1 MDPWWRS
8 GSIRITH
15 VVHVA
20 GSPVSLHAQ
29 VMGDVA
35 SDPGRSVRGGDV
47 VRQAVVAASS
57 LVAIAGLA
65 VGAGGFGGTGTADAS
80 GGAFAA
86 TATLIAPAGPAFSIW
101 SVIYLGLLALG
112 VWQLAP
118 GRRTD
123 SRQRRTG
130 WLVAVTMLA
139 NTAWILVVQAGL
151 VWLSV
156 VVIVVLLLAL
166 VAVYAGLLESPPTS
180 RWEGV
185 LLDGTMGL
193 YLGWV
198 SIATA
203 ANVAAASAAS
213 GWSPGGVAG
222 TTMTIALI
230 GIVTVIGVAVGRL
243 GRGRWAFSIALAWGL
258 LWVSIGR
265 WSGPPRDTAI
275 AVAALVAAALVV
287 MTPALVR
294 RDHANTAV

>member
-1 MDPWWRS
+1 MDPWWRRE
-8 GSIRITH
+8 SIRITH
-15 VVHVA
+15 VAHVA
-20 GSPVSLHAQ
+20 GRPVALHAQ
-29 VMGDVA
+29 VMRVVD

-47 VRQAVVAASS
+47 VRQVVVAASA

-287 MTPALVR
+287 MTPTLVR

>member
-47 VRQAVVAASS
+47 VRQAVVAASA

-123 SRQRRTG
+123 PRQRRTG

-166 VAVYAGLLESPPTS
+166 VAVYAGLLETP
-180 RWEGV
+180 
-185 LLDGTMGL
+185 
-193 YLGWV
+193 
-198 SIATA
+198 
-203 ANVAAASAAS
+203 
-213 GWSPGGVAG
+213 
-222 TTMTIALI
+222 
-230 GIVTVIGVAVGRL
+230 
-243 GRGRWAFSIALAWGL
+243 
-258 LWVSIGR
+258 
-265 WSGPPRDTAI
+265 PPRGGKVPCSTAPWACI
-275 AVAALVAAALVV
+275 WAG
-287 MTPALVR
+287 
-294 RDHANTAV
+294 